1 MKGKAV
7 KLAIGIVLLVVAV
20 VLFLLKVL
28 NSWLCL
34 AIAVVGL
41 VMIVLSFRNKKQL
54 PAVSAE
60 STPPEASSE
69 YMPEEPGESTENKE
83 NE

>member
-7 KLAIGIVLLVVAV
+7 KLIIGIVLLVVAV
-20 VLFLLKVL
+20 VLFLIKV

-34 AIAVVGL
+34 AIAVIGL
-41 VMIVLSFRNKKQL
+41 VLVVLSFKNKKQL

-60 STPPEASSE
+60 NTSSEAVSE
-69 YMPEEPGESTENKE
+69 YMPEEHSESTEVKE